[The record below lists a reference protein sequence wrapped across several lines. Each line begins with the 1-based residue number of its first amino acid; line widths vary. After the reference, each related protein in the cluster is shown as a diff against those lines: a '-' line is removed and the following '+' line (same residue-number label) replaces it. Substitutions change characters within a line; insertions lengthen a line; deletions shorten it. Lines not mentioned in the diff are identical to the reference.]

1 MEITADV
8 LYAINEG
15 QVDMTVG
22 IDAYKGG
29 YMMAEATLQAALGEL
44 EGNYVEC
51 GEDVLA
57 IITSENIGEWYTA
70 E

>member
-1 MEITADV
+1 
-8 LYAINEG
+8 
-15 QVDMTVG
+15 
-22 IDAYKGG
+22 
-29 YMMAEATLQAALGEL
+29 MMAEATLQAALGEL